1 MGGKLMTNEQYDQ
14 IVSDR
19 LVFGKPVKQI
29 AEEIGR
35 KETVVF
41 NVISA
46 FNAVKEKDWNRCVA
60 LLTNQNFPLNV
71 FIWAGERLKIEIPP
85 SLEAAYNQRRAEV
98 KRRELEK
105 AKQSAAVNQQIQLE
119 ELKPQP
125 EPPKPEK
132 LDNTSLYL
140 LKLLEAINQQN
151 ELLSQLMDAVIP
163 KYVGDLKDNVN
174 ANCDSL
180 FNQIK
185 DNGEKLEA
193 IKINSRKRG
202 L

>member
-19 LVFGKPVKQI
+19 LVFGKPAKQI

-41 NVISA
+41 NVLAA

-60 LLTNQNFPLNV
+60 LLTNQNFSLSV

-85 SLEAAYNQRRAEV
+85 SLEAAYNQRRVEM
-98 KRRELEK
+98 KRREIERS
-105 AKQSAAVNQQIQLE
+105 KQTAAEDQQIQLE
-119 ELKPQP
+119 ELKPD
-125 EPPKPEK
+125 PKDQEK
-132 LDNTSLYL
+132 PDNTSLYL
-140 LKLLEAINQQN
+140 LKLLEAVNQQN

-163 KYVGDLKDNVN
+163 KYVADMKDNVN
-174 ANCDSL
+174 ANCDTL
-180 FNQIK
+180 FNQLK
-185 DNGEKLEA
+185 DNGDKLEA
-193 IKINSRKRG
+193 IKINTRKRG